1 MKKILILLLA
11 LWTILSHAE
20 SQHALVTAS
29 QQYVKQYAGRLK
41 FELQGSL
48 KSEGAVAAIEHCNSA
63 VPDIARDLN
72 ENAAWQIGRTSLKVR
87 NPENTADNWER
98 AVLLQFEKRKK
109 QGEAVNILQYHEIVE
124 KDGHSTFRYMKA
136 IPTQPVC
143 LTCHGEKISASVA
156 DKLKQLYPEDQATGF
171 KIGDIRGA
179 FTVSH
184 VLD

>member
-1 MKKILILLLA
+1 MKKILTLLLA
-11 LWTILSHAE
+11 LWTISTYAE
-20 SQHALVTAS
+20 SQQTLVNTS
-29 QQYVKQYAGRLK
+29 RQYVKQYADKLK
-41 FELQGSL
+41 VELQSSL
-48 KSEGAVAAIEHCNSA
+48 KSEGAVAAIKHCNSV
-63 VPDIARDLN
+63 VPDIARGIN
-72 ENAAWQIGRTSLKVR
+72 EDAAWQIGRTSLKVR